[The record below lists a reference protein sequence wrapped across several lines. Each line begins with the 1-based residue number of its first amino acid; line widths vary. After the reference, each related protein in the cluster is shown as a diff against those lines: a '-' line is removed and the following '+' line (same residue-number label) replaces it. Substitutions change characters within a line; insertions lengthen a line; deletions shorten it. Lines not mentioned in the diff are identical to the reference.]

1 MERTL
6 QVLDYAILVINGM
19 DGVQS
24 HTMTLWRLLERYQI
38 PTFLFVNKMDQQ
50 GTDHDAL
57 LNDLKQHLHENCV
70 DFGRTQDTDYGMYEL
85 IQSSWKTLRSVR
97 KTFWKHTWKQTS
109 SKTVIL
115 YD

>member
-1 MERTL
+1 
-6 QVLDYAILVINGM
+6 
-19 DGVQS
+19 
-24 HTMTLWRLLERYQI
+24 MTLWRLLERYQI

-85 IQSSWKTLRSVR
+85 TPEQLENIAVCEE
-97 KTFWKHTWKQTS
+97 TFWKHTWKQTS